1 MKGFINYDLGR
12 NATIV
17 IELAVGLAVGMAA
30 QTARRAHAELERA
43 ARLAASLEERE
54 RLSRQVHDGAIQ
66 VLALVAR
73 RGREIGGETA
83 ELAEL
88 AGEQERALRRLVSAA
103 DAEPRT
109 GAMADVGAL
118 LRRRAS
124 DRVSVS
130 VPADPVLLDAAVADE
145 LFAAAA
151 NALDN
156 VAAHAGPDA
165 RAYVLLED
173 LGDSV
178 TVSIRDD
185 GVGIA
190 DGRLEQAV
198 DEGRVGIA
206 KSIVGRM
213 NWLGG
218 SAKLNTGPGCGTE
231 WELTSTPT
239 VMVVDDHP
247 IWRDA
252 VARDLAE
259 DGFDVV
265 ATADGVASAR
275 RRGRGRPARRRGDG
289 HAAARRRR
297 CAGDG
302 GGARRVAVVAH
313 PGALG
318 VRRARRRAGGGEGR
332 RDRLSRQECVEAR
345 TRRRGAGDG
354 GGARGVHARA
364 GRAGAGGVPANR
376 AGPRRPVDA
385 APSLTERE
393 TEILRHVAKGLTAK
407 QIAARLSLSHRTVEN
422 HVQATFRK
430 LQVANRVELARYAI
444 EHGLDE

>member
-1 MKGFINYDLGR
+1 MPASTPDPATPLWRAAQVFRLLSCVYALGFQIAINEDLDHPALGWLLFAVLIGWSAACAVAYLQGFGRRLEWVVAEIVVVTALVLSTEFVASDQWALDNQSWPTTLWATNATISAAVLMGPIPGMLTGVVVMVASTVVKGFINYDLGR

-43 ARLAASLEERE
+43 TRLAASLEERE

-66 VLALVAR
+66 VLALMSR

-88 AGEQERALRRLVSAA
+88 AGEQERALRRLVSSA

-109 GAMADVGAL
+109 GAMADIGAL

-130 VPADPVLLDAAVADE
+130 VPAEPVLLDATVADE
-145 LFAAAA
+145 LYAAAA

-156 VAAHAGPDA
+156 AASHAGLDA

-178 TVSIRDD
+178 TVSIRDN

-190 DGRLEQAV
+190 EGRLEEAV
-198 DEGRVGIA
+198 AEGRVGIA

-218 SAKLNTGPGCGTE
+218 SAKLNTGPECGTE
-231 WELTSTPT
+231 WELT
-239 VMVVDDHP
+239 V
-247 IWRDA
+247 
-252 VARDLAE
+252 
-259 DGFDVV
+259 
-265 ATADGVASAR
+265 
-275 RRGRGRPARRRGDG
+275 
-289 HAAARRRR
+289 
-297 CAGDG
+297 
-302 GGARRVAVVAH
+302 
-313 PGALG
+313 
-318 VRRARRRAGGGEGR
+318 
-332 RDRLSRQECVEAR
+332 
-345 TRRRGAGDG
+345 
-354 GGARGVHARA
+354 
-364 GRAGAGGVPANR
+364 
-376 AGPRRPVDA
+376 PRR
-385 APSLTERE
+385 
-393 TEILRHVAKGLTAK
+393 
-407 QIAARLSLSHRTVEN
+407 
-422 HVQATFRK
+422 
-430 LQVANRVELARYAI
+430 
-444 EHGLDE
+444 